1 MAFYDKM
8 MRIDRRVIYLC
19 MTLAVAL
26 PLIIPIGMPVQVS
39 NESRGFY
46 REIEKLKAGDIVLFS
61 FDYEGDVMAELNPMS
76 VAALRHLFRKDIRVI
91 AVTMYAGGTGIAQDI
106 LEEAAAEYGKQY
118 GIDYVFLG
126 YNPDWSGTMLRLG
139 ESFKAT
145 YPADQFGKSTSEI
158 PLMRNVETYDDIA
171 LLISIAG
178 SALSEYW
185 AIWAGGRYGVR
196 VISGNTA
203 IQAILIY
210 PYYQAGQIPGFLGG
224 LKGAAEY
231 EKLVARPGLGIKGMD
246 AQSVAHLLMLAFIL
260 IGNIGYFL
268 SRRHEER
275 LKGEQGK

>member
-1 MAFYDKM
+1 MAFYDRM
-8 MRIDRRVIYLC
+8 MKIDRRVIYLC
-19 MTLAVAL
+19 MALAVAI
-26 PLIIPIGMPVQVS
+26 PLIVPIGMPVQVS
-39 NESRGFY
+39 EEARDFFNF
-46 REIEKLKAGDIVLFS
+46 IEALKPGDIVLLS

-76 VAALRHLFRKDIRVI
+76 VAVLKHLFRKDVKVV
-91 AVTMYAGGTGIAQDI
+91 ALTMYAGGTGIAQTL
-106 LEEAAAEYGKQY
+106 LEQAAAEYGKEY
-118 GIDYVFLG
+118 GVDYVFLG

-145 YPADQFGKSTSEI
+145 YPADQFGRSTREI
-158 PLMRNVETYDDIA
+158 PLMQQVETYDDIT

-185 AIWAGGRYGVR
+185 AIWAGGRYGVT

-231 EKLVARPGLGIKGMD
+231 EKLVGSPGLGIKGMD
-246 AQSVAHLLMLAFIL
+246 AQSVAHMLMLVFII

-268 SRRHEER
+268 SRQHERGLRE
-275 LKGEQGK
+275 E